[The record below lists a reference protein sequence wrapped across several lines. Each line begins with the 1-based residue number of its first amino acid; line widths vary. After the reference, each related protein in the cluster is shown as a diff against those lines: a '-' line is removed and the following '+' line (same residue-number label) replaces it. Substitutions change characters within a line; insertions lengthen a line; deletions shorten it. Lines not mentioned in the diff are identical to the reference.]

1 MFERMPLP
9 EHSFPKRNDVL
20 FVFQVH
26 LSTKTTASSGTDS
39 ISHTHFERPQMA
51 DSQGCTHFDLESAV
65 LHRSVWDELHVI
77 LCSHVKMERLKTRFF
92 LFAHF
97 GLFKMFHGHV
107 GLSTSRKL
115 STTHPSSWL
124 LQEACPKN
132 PSTSNPWKVTVHS
145 ALSACSYIHGSIWCR
160 RTLAGEREG
169 LFVILLDL
177 SCSLL
182 VAFFPK
188 VRLDSLGAVVWTS
201 PSDDWHLL

>member
-1 MFERMPLP
+1 MFESMPLP

-77 LCSHVKMERLKTRFF
+77 LCQDGQAQNGLF

-97 GLFKMFHGHV
+97 GLFKMLHGHL
-107 GLSTSRKL
+107 GLCMSRKL
-115 STTHPSSWL
+115 STKHPSSWL

-132 PSTSNPWKVTVHS
+132 PSTSNPCKVTVHS
-145 ALSACSYIHGSIWCR
+145 ALSACSYIRGSIWCR
-160 RTLAGEREG
+160 RSLAGEREG

-182 VAFFPK
+182 VAIF
-188 VRLDSLGAVVWTS
+188 SESET
-201 PSDDWHLL
+201 